1 MLTLFRRIV
10 LLAITIAAAVGLPAA
25 HAQTAV
31 STTEITFDRGD
42 GTTTTGTLHAPAGA
56 TGRPG
61 VVLVHGSG
69 DGRGEHYNLVA
80 EAFARAGIV
89 ALRYDK
95 RTEGYT
101 PSHRDYSLLADDAL
115 AGLAVLRNR
124 PEVDPARVGLW
135 GLSEGGWVAPLAAS
149 RSTEAAFL
157 ITIGANSA
165 APAAQ
170 QAWANETRFGA
181 AGVRGSMVEVLA
193 RNGIRQLVAAG
204 QFAQADYDPI
214 PVLQRITQPVL
225 AIWGDQDRLTPPG
238 DSLRGFQAA
247 FDSVGKANY
256 TLRTLP
262 NAQHGGQSTTNGFD
276 KLPEL
281 APGYGELMGE
291 WVNGLP
297 ASAAPPSADR
307 PAAQGH
313 SVRALEPASWWESTA
328 VQLSLL
334 FGMILAMAGYVC
346 TGVVKSWRLSDRV
359 PARVLVCATV
369 IGIAGTVVQLGYI
382 LTTRATS
389 FGPLLF
395 GRTLPWLALQ
405 LIALGA
411 VVALGFV
418 LARARHTLAG
428 SNIGARTRWS
438 LLVCG
443 GTGFV
448 LWALYWGL
456 LLP

>member
-1 MLTLFRRIV
+1 MLSTLRRII
-10 LLAITIAAAVGLPAA
+10 LLTIMIAAVAGFPAA
-25 HAQTAV
+25 YAQNTV
-31 STTEITFDRGD
+31 TLDITFTRTD
-42 GTTTTGTLHAPAGA
+42 GTTTSGTVHAPAGA

-69 DGRGEHYNLVA
+69 NGSGEHYDLVA
-80 EAFARAGIV
+80 EAFARAGVV

-101 PSHRDYSLLADDAL
+101 PSHRDYALLADDAL
-115 AGLAVLRNR
+115 AGLAALRNR

-157 ITIGANSA
+157 ITIAANSA
-165 APAAQ
+165 QPAAQ

-181 AGVRGSMVEVLA
+181 AGVRGSMVDVLA
-193 RNGIRQLVAAG
+193 RNGIRQLVAAD

-214 PVLQRITQPVL
+214 PVLKKITQPVL

-247 FDSVGKANY
+247 FDHIGKTNY

-262 NAQHGGQSTTNGFD
+262 NAQHAGQPTTDGFD
-276 KLPEL
+276 KLPGL
-281 APGYGELMGE
+281 APGYGELMGD

-297 ASAAPPSADR
+297 GSATPPTADQ

-313 SVRALEPASWWESTA
+313 PVRALTPASWWESTA
-328 VQLSLL
+328 VQLTLL
-334 FGMILAMAGYVC
+334 FGTILALSGYAF
-346 TGVVKSWRLSDRV
+346 TGRVGRWRLSDRV
-359 PARVLVCATV
+359 PARVLVSATV
-369 IGIAGTVVQLGYI
+369 IGIVGTVVQLGYI

-395 GRTLPWLALQ
+395 GRTLPWLALH
-405 LIALGA
+405 LIALAA
-411 VVALGFV
+411 VVALCVV
-418 LARARHTLAG
+418 LARARHTLGEA
-428 SNIGARTRWS
+428 SAGARIRWA

>member
-1 MLTLFRRIV
+1 MLSLFRRII
-10 LLAITIAAAVGLPAA
+10 LLTFMIAAVTGFPAA
-25 HAQTAV
+25 HARNTTAV
-31 STTEITFDRGD
+31 DITVTRSD
-42 GTTTTGTLHAPAGA
+42 GTTTAGTVHAPAGA
-56 TGRPG
+56 TGRPA

-69 DGRGEHYNLVA
+69 DGSGEHYDHVA

-89 ALRYDK
+89 ALRYGK
-95 RTEGYT
+95 RTEEYT

-115 AGLAVLRNR
+115 ASVAALRNR

-149 RSTEAAFL
+149 RSADVAFL

-170 QAWANETRFGA
+170 QNWANETRFGA
-181 AGVRGSMVEVLA
+181 AGVRGSMVDVLA

-214 PVLQRITQPVL
+214 PVLERITQPVL

-238 DSLRGFQAA
+238 DSLRGFRTA
-247 FDSVGKANY
+247 FEHVGKTNY

-262 NAQHGGQSTTNGFD
+262 NAQHAGQPTTDGFD
-276 KLPEL
+276 KLPGL
-281 APGYGELMGE
+281 APGYGELMGD

-297 ASAAPPSADR
+297 GSSTPPTADQ

-313 SVRALEPASWWESTA
+313 SVQSLTPSAWWESTA
-328 VQLSLL
+328 VQLILL
-334 FGMILAMAGYVC
+334 FGMILALGGYAI
-346 TGVVKSWRLSDRV
+346 TGTVGSWRLPDRL
-359 PARVLVCATV
+359 PARVLLCAAV
-369 IGIAGTVVQLGYI
+369 IGIVGTIVQLGYI

-395 GRTLPWLALQ
+395 GRTMPWLTLQ

-428 SNIGARTRWS
+428 ASVGGRTRWA

>member
-1 MLTLFRRIV
+1 VLSIFRRII
-10 LLAITIAAAVGLPAA
+10 LLTFTIAAVAGFPAA
-25 HAQTAV
+25 HAQHTTAAD
-31 STTEITFDRGD
+31 ITVTRSD
-42 GTTTTGTLHAPAGA
+42 GTTTAGAVHAPAGA

-61 VVLVHGSG
+61 IVLVHGSG
-69 DGRGEHYNLVA
+69 DGSGEHYDHVA

-101 PSHRDYSLLADDAL
+101 PAHRDYSLLADDAL
-115 AGLAVLRNR
+115 AAVAALRNR
-124 PEVDPARVGLW
+124 PEVDPSRIGLW

-149 RSTEAAFL
+149 RSADVAFL

-170 QAWANETRFGA
+170 QNWANQTRFGA
-181 AGVRGSMVEVLA
+181 AGVRGSMVDVLA

-214 PVLQRITQPVL
+214 PVLERITQPVL

-238 DSLRGFQAA
+238 DSLRGFQTT
-247 FDSVGKANY
+247 FEHVGKANY
-256 TLRTLP
+256 TLRTLA
-262 NAQHGGQSTTNGFD
+262 NAQHAGQPTTDGFD
-276 KLPEL
+276 KLPGL
-281 APGYGELMGE
+281 APGYAELMGE

-297 ASAAPPSADR
+297 SSATPPTTDQ

-313 SVRALEPASWWESTA
+313 PVRSLAPASWWESTA
-328 VQLSLL
+328 VQLTLL
-334 FGMILAMAGYVC
+334 FGMILALVGYAF
-346 TGVVKSWRLSDRV
+346 TGMVRSWRLPDRL
-359 PARVLVCATV
+359 PARVLVCTTV
-369 IGIAGTVVQLGYI
+369 IGVLGTTVQLGYI
-382 LTTRATS
+382 LSTRATS
-389 FGPLLF
+389 FGPLVF

-418 LARARHTLAG
+418 LARARHTLTGA
-428 SNIGARTRWS
+428 SVGARARWA

>member
-1 MLTLFRRIV
+1 MLSIFRRII
-10 LLAITIAAAVGLPAA
+10 LLAIMIAAVAGFPAA
-25 HAQTAV
+25 HAQNTV
-31 STTEITFDRGD
+31 TVDITFTRTD
-42 GTTTTGTLHAPAGA
+42 GTTTSGTVHAPAGA

-69 DGRGEHYNLVA
+69 NGSGEHYDLVA

-115 AGLAVLRNR
+115 AGLAALRNR

-157 ITIGANSA
+157 ITIGANSVQ
-165 APAAQ
+165 PAAQ

-181 AGVRGSMVEVLA
+181 AGVRGSMVDVLA
-193 RNGIRQLVAAG
+193 RNGIRQLVAAD

-214 PVLQRITQPVL
+214 PVLERIPQPVL

-238 DSLRGFQAA
+238 DSLRGFQTA
-247 FDSVGKANY
+247 FDHAGKTNY

-262 NAQHGGQSTTNGFD
+262 NAQHAGQPTTDGFD
-276 KLPEL
+276 KLPGL
-281 APGYGELMGE
+281 ASGYGELMGD

-297 ASAAPPSADR
+297 GSATPPTTDQ

-313 SVRALEPASWWESTA
+313 PVRALAPASWWESTA
-328 VQLSLL
+328 VQLTLL
-334 FGMILAMAGYVC
+334 FGMILALSGYAF
-346 TGVVKSWRLSDRV
+346 TGMVGRWRLPDRL
-359 PARVLVCATV
+359 PARVLVCAIV
-369 IGIAGTVVQLGYI
+369 IGIVGTVVQLGYI

-405 LIALGA
+405 LVALGA
-411 VVALGFV
+411 VVALGVV
-418 LARARHTLAG
+418 LARARHTLGGA
-428 SNIGARTRWS
+428 SDGARIRWT

-448 LWALYWGL
+448 LWSLYWGL

>member
-1 MLTLFRRIV
+1 MLSFFRRII
-10 LLAITIAAAVGLPAA
+10 LLTFMITVVAGFPAA
-25 HAQTAV
+25 HAQNT
-31 STTEITFDRGD
+31 ITVDITVTRSD
-42 GTTTTGTLHAPAGA
+42 GTTTAGTVHAPAGA
-56 TGRPG
+56 SGRPG

-69 DGRGEHYNLVA
+69 DGSGEHYDHVA

-95 RTEGYT
+95 RTEDYT

-115 AGLAVLRNR
+115 AGVAALRNR

-149 RSTEAAFL
+149 RSGDAAFL

-170 QAWANETRFGA
+170 QNWANETRFGA
-181 AGVRGSMVEVLA
+181 AGVRGSMVDVLA

-214 PVLQRITQPVL
+214 PVLERITQPVL
-225 AIWGDQDRLTPPG
+225 AIWGDLDRLTPPG
-238 DSLRGFQAA
+238 DSLRGFQTA
-247 FDSVGKANY
+247 FEHAGKTNY

-262 NAQHGGQSTTNGFD
+262 NAQHAGQPTTDGFD
-276 KLPEL
+276 KLSGL
-281 APGYGELMGE
+281 APGYGELMGD

-297 ASAAPPSADR
+297 GSATPPTTDQ

-313 SVRALEPASWWESTA
+313 SVRALTPTAWWESTA
-328 VQLSLL
+328 VQLTLL
-334 FGMILAMAGYVC
+334 FGTILALGGYAC
-346 TGVVKSWRLSDRV
+346 TGKVRSWRLPDRL
-359 PARVLVCATV
+359 PARVLLCTTV
-369 IGIAGTVVQLGYI
+369 IGILGTIVQLGYI

-405 LIALGA
+405 LIAFGA

-428 SNIGARTRWS
+428 ASAGARTRWV

>member
-1 MLTLFRRIV
+1 MLSLFRRII
-10 LLAITIAAAVGLPAA
+10 LLTIMIATVAGFPAA
-25 HAQTAV
+25 QAQNN
-31 STTEITFDRGD
+31 TTTTDITFDRGD
-42 GTTTTGTLHAPAGA
+42 GTTTAGTVHAPAGA

-69 DGRGEHYNLVA
+69 DGSGEHYDNVA

-101 PSHRDYSLLADDAL
+101 PAHRDYSLLADDAL
-115 AGLAVLRNR
+115 AGLAALRKW

-157 ITIGANSA
+157 ITVGANSA

-181 AGVRGSMVEVLA
+181 AGVRGSMVDVSA
-193 RNGIRQLVAAG
+193 RNAIRQLVTAG

-247 FDSVGKANY
+247 FDSAGKTNY

-262 NAQHGGQSTTNGFD
+262 NAQHGGQSTTDGFD
-276 KLPEL
+276 KLPGL

-297 ASAAPPSADR
+297 ASAASPSADR
-307 PAAQGH
+307 PAPQGH
-313 SVRALEPASWWESTA
+313 SVRALEPASWWETTA
-328 VQLSLL
+328 VQLTLL
-334 FGMILAMAGYVC
+334 FGTILALATYAF
-346 TGVVKSWRLSDRV
+346 TGMVKSWRFSDRRA
-359 PARVLVCATV
+359 ARVLLCATV
-369 IGIAGTVVQLGYI
+369 IGIVGTVIQLGLI

-389 FGPLLF
+389 FGPLLL

-418 LARARHTLAG
+418 LARARHTLTGVPA
-428 SNIGARTRWS
+428 GARIRWS

-443 GTGFV
+443 GTGFA
-448 LWALYWGL
+448 LWAIYWGL

>member
-1 MLTLFRRIV
+1 MLSLFRRTI
-10 LLAITIAAAVGLPAA
+10 LLTVMIAAVAGFPAA
-25 HAQTAV
+25 HAQTITTVEVAV
-31 STTEITFDRGD
+31 DRGD
-42 GTTTTGTLHAPAGA
+42 GTTTAATVHAPTGA

-69 DGRGEHYNLVA
+69 DGSGEHYDHVA

-95 RTEGYT
+95 RTQGYT
-101 PSHRDYSLLADDAL
+101 PAHRDYSLLADDAL
-115 AGLAVLRNR
+115 AGLTALRNR

-149 RSTEAAFL
+149 RSAEAAFL
-157 ITIGANSA
+157 ITVAANSV

-181 AGVRGSMVEVLA
+181 AGVRGSMVDVLA
-193 RNGIRQLVAAG
+193 RNGIRQLVAAD

-214 PVLQRITQPVL
+214 PVLRRITQPVL

-238 DSLRGFQAA
+238 DSLRDFRAA
-247 FDSVGKANY
+247 FDSVEKKNY
-256 TLRTLP
+256 ALRTLP
-262 NAQHGGQSTTNGFD
+262 NAQHAGQPTTDGFD
-276 KLPEL
+276 KLPGL
-281 APGYGELMGE
+281 VPGYGELMGD

-297 ASAAPPSADR
+297 ASATPPSADL
-307 PAAQGH
+307 PAVQGH
-313 SVRALEPASWWESTA
+313 SVQALTPASWWESTTA
-328 VQLSLL
+328 QLSLL
-334 FGMILAMAGYVC
+334 VGMILALGGYAC
-346 TGVVKSWRLSDRV
+346 TGMVKSWRLPDRL
-359 PARVLVCATV
+359 PARVLICTAV
-369 IGIAGTVVQLGYI
+369 IGVVGTVVQLGYV

-405 LIALGA
+405 LVAFGA
-411 VVALGFV
+411 VVALAFV

-428 SNIGARTRWS
+428 ANVGARTRWA

-443 GTGFV
+443 GAGFV

>member
-1 MLTLFRRIV
+1 MLSIFRRII
-10 LLAITIAAAVGLPAA
+10 LLTIMIAAVAGFPAA
-25 HAQTAV
+25 YAQSATPV
-31 STTEITFDRGD
+31 DITFTRAD
-42 GTTTTGTLHAPAGA
+42 GTTTAGTVHAPAGA

-69 DGRGEHYNLVA
+69 DGSGEHYDRVA
-80 EAFARAGIV
+80 EAFARVGIV

-101 PSHRDYSLLADDAL
+101 PAHRDYSLLADDAL
-115 AGLAVLRNR
+115 TAVAALRSR

-157 ITIGANSA
+157 ITIGANSV

-170 QAWANETRFGA
+170 QNWANETRFRA
-181 AGVRGSMVEVLA
+181 AGVRGSMVDVLA
-193 RNGIRQLVAAG
+193 RNGIRQLVTAG
-204 QFAQADYDPI
+204 QFAQAGYDPI
-214 PVLQRITQPVL
+214 PVLERITQPVL

-238 DSLRGFQAA
+238 DSLRGFQLA
-247 FDSVGKANY
+247 FERAGKANY
-256 TLRTLP
+256 TLRTLA
-262 NAQHGGQSTTNGFD
+262 NAQHGGQPTTDGFD
-276 KLPEL
+276 KLPGL
-281 APGYGELMGE
+281 VPGYGELMGD

-297 ASAAPPSADR
+297 RSAIPPSADR
-307 PAAQGH
+307 PAVQGH
-313 SVRALEPASWWESTA
+313 SVQALSPSSWWESTA
-328 VQLSLL
+328 VQLTLL
-334 FGMILAMAGYVC
+334 FGMILAFAGYAC
-346 TGVVKSWRLSDRV
+346 TGMVGSWRLPDRL
-359 PARVLVCATV
+359 PARVLLCTAV
-369 IGIAGTVVQLGYI
+369 IGIAGTIVQLGYV

-411 VVALGFV
+411 VSALGVV

-428 SNIGARTRWS
+428 ASIGAWIRWL

-443 GTGFV
+443 GTSFV
-448 LWALYWGL
+448 LWALYWGP

>member
-1 MLTLFRRIV
+1 MLSTLRRII
-10 LLAITIAAAVGLPAA
+10 LLTVMIAAVAGFPAA
-25 HAQTAV
+25 HAQNTVAV
-31 STTEITFDRGD
+31 DITFTRTD
-42 GTTTTGTLHAPAGA
+42 GTTTSGTVHAPAGA

-69 DGRGEHYNLVA
+69 NGSGEHYDLIA
-80 EAFARAGIV
+80 EAFARAGVV

-101 PSHRDYSLLADDAL
+101 PAHRDYALLADDAL
-115 AGLAVLRNR
+115 AGLAALRNR

-157 ITIGANSA
+157 ITVAANSA
-165 APAAQ
+165 QPAAQ

-181 AGVRGSMVEVLA
+181 AGVRGSMVDVLA
-193 RNGIRQLVAAG
+193 RNGIRQLVAAD

-214 PVLQRITQPVL
+214 PVLKKITQPVL

-247 FDSVGKANY
+247 FDHIGKTNY

-262 NAQHGGQSTTNGFD
+262 NAQHAGQPTTDGFD
-276 KLPEL
+276 KLPGL
-281 APGYGELMGE
+281 APGYGELMGD

-297 ASAAPPSADR
+297 GSATPPAADQ

-313 SVRALEPASWWESTA
+313 PVRALTPASWWESTA
-328 VQLSLL
+328 VQLTLL
-334 FGMILAMAGYVC
+334 FGTILALSGYAF
-346 TGVVKSWRLSDRV
+346 TGLVGRWRLPDPR
-359 PARVLVCATV
+359 PARVLVCATA
-369 IGIAGTVVQLGYI
+369 IGIVGTVVQLGYI

-405 LIALGA
+405 LVALGA
-411 VVALGFV
+411 VVALGVV
-418 LARARHTLAG
+418 LVRARHTLGEA
-428 SNIGARTRWS
+428 SAGARIRWA

>member
-1 MLTLFRRIV
+1 VLSILRRIIP
-10 LLAITIAAAVGLPAA
+10 LTIMIAAVAGLPAA
-25 HAQTAV
+25 HAQNTITAD
-31 STTEITFDRGD
+31 ITFTRTD
-42 GTTTTGTLHAPAGA
+42 GTTTSGTVHAPAGA

-69 DGRGEHYNLVA
+69 NGSGEHYELVA

-101 PSHRDYSLLADDAL
+101 PSHRDFSLLADDAL
-115 AGLAVLRNR
+115 AGVAALRNR
-124 PEVDPARVGLW
+124 PEVDPTRVGLW
-135 GLSEGGWVAPLAAS
+135 GLSEGGWIAPLAAS
-149 RSTEAAFL
+149 RSADAAFL
-157 ITIGANSA
+157 ITIGANSV

-170 QAWANETRFGA
+170 QTWANETLFGA
-181 AGVRGSMVEVLA
+181 AGVRGSMVDVLA
-193 RNGIRQLVAAG
+193 RNGIRQLVIAG
-204 QFAQADYDPI
+204 QFAQADYDPT
-214 PVLQRITQPVL
+214 PVLERITQPVL

-238 DSLRGFQAA
+238 DSLRGFQTA
-247 FDSVGKANY
+247 FDHVAKTNY

-262 NAQHGGQSTTNGFD
+262 NAQHSGQSTTDGFD
-276 KLPEL
+276 KLPGL
-281 APGYGELMGE
+281 APGYGELMGG
-291 WVNGLP
+291 WVDGLP
-297 ASAAPPSADR
+297 GSATPPTTDQ

-313 SVRALEPASWWESTA
+313 PVQALAPASWWESTA
-328 VQLSLL
+328 VQLTLL
-334 FGMILAMAGYVC
+334 LGMVLALSGYAF
-346 TGVVKSWRLSDRV
+346 TGMVGRWQLTDRL
-359 PARVLVCATV
+359 PARLLLCATV
-369 IGIAGTVVQLGYI
+369 IGIVGTVVQLGYI

-389 FGPLLF
+389 FGPLVF

-411 VVALGFV
+411 VFALGVV
-418 LARARHTLAG
+418 LTRARHTLAG
-428 SNIGARTRWS
+428 VGVGARIRWA